1 MSDERQP
8 DRLSAAEARKVI
20 REIAAD
26 GERVVPLR
34 HAEQRMEERDISMSS
49 VRRVV
54 RAGAVTEGPYLDVR
68 GNWRVEMQG
77 RVAGDVLTVALSIEW
92 RTRLLV
98 VTVIK
103 QDADRLRRR

>member
-8 DRLSAAEARKVI
+8 EKLSAA
-20 REIAAD
+20 D
-26 GERVVPLR
+26 SERIVPLR
-34 HAEQRMEERDISMSS
+34 DAEQRMAERDISMGS

-54 RAGAVTEGPYLDVR
+54 RTGALTEGPYLDVR
-68 GNWRVEMQG
+68 GSWRVEMQG

-103 QDADRLRRR
+103 HDTGAARRR